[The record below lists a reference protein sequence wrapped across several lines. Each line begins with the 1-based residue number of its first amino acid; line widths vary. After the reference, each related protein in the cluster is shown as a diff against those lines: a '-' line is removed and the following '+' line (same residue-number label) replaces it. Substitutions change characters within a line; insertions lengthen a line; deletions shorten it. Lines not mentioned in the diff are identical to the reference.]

1 MTFIFIRFRTTD
13 KHIFESCHTV
23 FIRNCILVNSITGK
37 RSTEKMELHTFNK
50 VIFRGLHYL
59 KVATL
64 QFVIEID
71 LCNLPCHNSN

>member
-23 FIRNCILVNSITGK
+23 FVRNCILVNSIPGK

-50 VIFRGLHYL
+50 VIRQGLLSPHKRGIPYL
-59 KVATL
+59 S
-64 QFVIEID
+64 
-71 LCNLPCHNSN
+71 HGH